1 MSYRKSWS
9 KTFKVDEFNVDVPTG
24 NKAPFKCTQHLDT
37 EGRSMCFR
45 ADNAWFESPVAGTWH
60 LKVPVNL
67 KTEMPGTNHK
77 ILTVH
82 IKGLYSVGW
91 GTWYH
96 GGSDLFI
103 YLDGVKIWEYGGL
116 SHGNGQWDFNDLPIN
131 QAVTGNEIDLRLFQH
146 WAAET
151 GTIELHDAELKLD
164 MEYYSETPPETATV
178 KLTVANSQTGG
189 LVKGAYVALM
199 SGARIV
205 ASGYTDDGNVVF
217 NNIEEGS
224 YTVKV
229 LAGGY
234 YDFEQSI
241 DVEPPSVWYTIKIVP
256 IPVTPVPTW
265 VYWAVGGVAALGAV
279 TVIPSLIRRKGEEE
293 RVVVVK

>member
-1 MSYRKSWS
+1 
-9 KTFKVDEFNVDVPTG
+9 
-24 NKAPFKCTQHLDT
+24 
-37 EGRSMCFR
+37 
-45 ADNAWFESPVAGTWH
+45 
-60 LKVPVNL
+60 
-67 KTEMPGTNHK
+67 MPGEKQK
-77 ILTVH
+77 ILE
-82 IKGLYSVGW
+82 ISCYGLYNSVGW
-91 GTWYH
+91 TWAYQSLTIL
-96 GGSDLFI
+96 GDTAKLWEREIYSGSNEWMLNKYQPDLDISNVNELDVRVWQDTNI
-103 YLDGVKIWEYGGL
+103 YL
-116 SHGNGQWDFNDLPIN
+116 
-131 QAVTGNEIDLRLFQH
+131 
-146 WAAET
+146 
-151 GTIELHDAELKLD
+151 GTYVDIHANRIKLD
-164 MEYYSETPPETATV
+164 CEYYSKTPPETATV
-178 KLTVANSQTGG
+178 KITVANSQTGD

-293 RVVVVK
+293 KIVVVR